1 MKTNVSLIIPCYNE
15 AKNLP
20 FLISR
25 CEKLIEEFP
34 MEIIF
39 VDNGS
44 KDETAKIIE
53 KNPFIKLI
61 RIDNNEG
68 YGNGILEGLRNANG
82 EILAWTHADLQT
94 DPNDMV
100 EGLKHFRNSDDQ
112 EMIFVKGKR
121 YGRSIVDL
129 FFTIGMSI
137 FETIF
142 LKKFMWDINA
152 QPTIFHKSF
161 FEKWRS
167 PPKDFSL
174 DLYAYFMAKKTELT
188 IRRFPVQ
195 FSNRLHGESSWNV
208 NLKGRYNFIRRTLT
222 YSYKLKRELKKYD

>member
-1 MKTNVSLIIPCYNE
+1 
-15 AKNLP
+15 
-20 FLISR
+20 
-25 CEKLIEEFP
+25 
-34 MEIIF
+34 
-39 VDNGS
+39 
-44 KDETAKIIE
+44 
-53 KNPFIKLI
+53 
-61 RIDNNEG
+61 
-68 YGNGILEGLRNANG
+68 
-82 EILAWTHADLQT
+82 
-94 DPNDMV
+94 MV

-152 QPTIFHKSF
+152 QPTIFHKAF

-174 DLYAYFMAKKTELT
+174 DLYAYFMAKKTKLT

-208 NLKGRYNFIRRTLT
+208 NLRGRYNFIRRTLV
-222 YSYKLKRELKKYD
+222 YSYKLKRDLKKYD

>member
-1 MKTNVSLIIPCYNE
+1 MKMNVSLIIPCYNE

-20 FLISR
+20 FLINR
-25 CEKLIEEFP
+25 CEKLIEEIP
-34 MEIIF
+34 MEIIL

-44 KDETAKIIE
+44 TDDTEKIIA
-53 KNPFIKLI
+53 KHSVIKLI
-61 RIDNNEG
+61 RVENNEG
-68 YGNGILEGLRNANG
+68 YGNGILEGLRNAKG

-94 DPNDMV
+94 DPNDMIK
-100 EGLKHFRNSDDQ
+100 GLKYFLNADDQ
-112 EMIFVKGKR
+112 KTIFIKGKR
-121 YGRSIVDL
+121 HGRSIVDL
-129 FFTIGMSI
+129 FFTLGMSI

-142 LKKFMWDINA
+142 LKKFLWDINA

-161 FEKWRS
+161 FEQWRL

-174 DLYAYFMAKKTELT
+174 DLYAYFMAKKSELT
-188 IRRFPVQ
+188 IKRFPVE

-208 NLKGRYNFIRRTLT
+208 NLKGRYNFIRRTLI

>member
-1 MKTNVSLIIPCYNE
+1 MISAENDLN
-15 AKNLP
+15 KNSVP
-20 FLISR
+20 S
-25 CEKLIEEFP
+25 CVK
-34 MEIIF
+34 
-39 VDNGS
+39 
-44 KDETAKIIE
+44 
-53 KNPFIKLI
+53 
-61 RIDNNEG
+61 
-68 YGNGILEGLRNANG
+68 
-82 EILAWTHADLQT
+82 
-94 DPNDMV
+94 
-100 EGLKHFRNSDDQ
+100 

-152 QPTIFHKSF
+152 QPTIFHKAF

-174 DLYAYFMAKKTELT
+174 DLYAYFMAKKTKLT

-208 NLKGRYNFIRRTLT
+208 NLRGRYNFIRRTLV
-222 YSYKLKRELKKYD
+222 YSYKLKRDLKKYD

>member
-1 MKTNVSLIIPCYNE
+1 MKINVSLIIPCYNE

-20 FLISR
+20 FLINR

-34 MEIIF
+34 MEVIL

-44 KDETAKIIE
+44 TDNSEKIIA
-53 KNPFIKLI
+53 KHSVIKLV
-61 RIDNNEG
+61 RVEKNEG
-68 YGNGILEGLRNANG
+68 YGNGILKGLRNANG

-94 DPNDMV
+94 DPNDMIK
-100 EGLKHFRNSDDQ
+100 GLKCFLNTDDHKT
-112 EMIFVKGKR
+112 IFVKGKR
-121 YGRSIVDL
+121 YGRPIVDL
-129 FFTIGMSI
+129 FFTLGMSI

-142 LKKFMWDINA
+142 LRKFLWDINA

-161 FEKWRS
+161 FEQWRL

-174 DLYAYFMAKKTELT
+174 DLYAYFMAKKLELT
-188 IRRFPVQ
+188 IKRFPVQ

-208 NLKGRYNFIRRTLT
+208 NLKGRYQFIRRTLI
-222 YSYKLKRELKKYD
+222 YSYKLKRELKRI

>member
-1 MKTNVSLIIPCYNE
+1 MKINVSLVIPCYNE

-20 FLISR
+20 FLINR

-34 MEIIF
+34 MEVIL

-44 KDETAKIIE
+44 TDNSEKIIA
-53 KNPFIKLI
+53 KHSVIKLV
-61 RIDNNEG
+61 RVENNEG
-68 YGNGILEGLRNANG
+68 YGNGILEGLRNAKG

-94 DPNDMV
+94 DPNDMIK
-100 EGLKHFRNSDDQ
+100 GLKYFLNADDHKT
-112 EMIFVKGKR
+112 IFVKGNR
-121 YGRSIVDL
+121 HGRPIVDL
-129 FFTIGMSI
+129 FFTLGMSI

-142 LKKFMWDINA
+142 LRKFLWDINA

-161 FEKWRS
+161 FEQWRL

-174 DLYAYFMAKKTELT
+174 DLYAYFMAKKSEL
-188 IRRFPVQ
+188 IIKRFPVQ

-208 NLKGRYNFIRRTLT
+208 NLKGRYNFIRRTLI
-222 YSYKLKRELKKYD
+222 YSYKLKRELKRI

>member
-1 MKTNVSLIIPCYNE
+1 MKINVSLIIPCYNE

-20 FLISR
+20 FLINR

-34 MEIIF
+34 MEVIL

-44 KDETAKIIE
+44 TDNSEKIIA
-53 KNPFIKLI
+53 KHSVIKLV
-61 RIDNNEG
+61 RVENNKG
-68 YGNGILEGLRNANG
+68 YGNGILEGLRNAKG

-94 DPNDMV
+94 DPNDMIK
-100 EGLKHFRNSDDQ
+100 GLKYFLNADDHKT
-112 EMIFVKGKR
+112 IFVKGKR
-121 YGRSIVDL
+121 YGRPIVDL
-129 FFTIGMSI
+129 FFTLGMSI

-142 LKKFMWDINA
+142 LRKFLWDINA

-161 FEKWRS
+161 FEQWRL

-174 DLYAYFMAKKTELT
+174 DLYAYFMAKKSELT
-188 IRRFPVQ
+188 IKRFPVQ

-208 NLKGRYNFIRRTLT
+208 NLKGRYNFIRRTLI
-222 YSYKLKRELKKYD
+222 YSYKLKRELKRI

>member
-1 MKTNVSLIIPCYNE
+1 MKINVSLIIPCYNE

-20 FLISR
+20 FLINR

-34 MEIIF
+34 MEVIL

-44 KDETAKIIE
+44 TDNSEKIIAKHSE
-53 KNPFIKLI
+53 IKLV
-61 RIDNNEG
+61 RVENNEG
-68 YGNGILEGLRNANG
+68 YGNGILEGLRNAKG

-94 DPNDMV
+94 DPNDMIK
-100 EGLKHFRNSDDQ
+100 GLKYFLNTDDHKT
-112 EMIFVKGKR
+112 IFVKGKR
-121 YGRSIVDL
+121 HGRPIVDL
-129 FFTIGMSI
+129 FFTLGMSI

-142 LKKFMWDINA
+142 LRKFLWDINA

-161 FEKWRS
+161 FEQWRQ

-174 DLYAYFMAKKTELT
+174 DLYAYFMAKKLELT
-188 IRRFPVQ
+188 IKRFPVR

-208 NLKGRYNFIRRTLT
+208 NLKGRYQFIRRTLI
-222 YSYKLKRELKKYD
+222 YSYKLKRELKRI

>member
-1 MKTNVSLIIPCYNE
+1 MKINVSLIIPCYNE

-20 FLISR
+20 FLINR

-34 MEIIF
+34 MEVIL

-44 KDETAKIIE
+44 TDNSEKIIA
-53 KNPFIKLI
+53 KHSVIKLV
-61 RIDNNEG
+61 RVEKNEG
-68 YGNGILEGLRNANG
+68 YGNGILKGLRNANG

-94 DPNDMV
+94 DPNDMIK
-100 EGLKHFRNSDDQ
+100 GLKCFLNTDDHKT
-112 EMIFVKGKR
+112 IFVKGKR
-121 YGRSIVDL
+121 YGRPIVDL
-129 FFTIGMSI
+129 FFTLGMSI

-142 LKKFMWDINA
+142 LRKFLWDINA

-161 FEKWRS
+161 FEQWRQ

-174 DLYAYFMAKKTELT
+174 DLYAYFMAKKLELT
-188 IRRFPVQ
+188 IKRFPVQ

-208 NLKGRYNFIRRTLT
+208 NLKGRYQFIRRTLI
-222 YSYKLKRELKKYD
+222 YSYKLKRELKRI